1 MGFHHDAAL
10 GHRTT
15 RKPYHPCDW
24 LCSICCKCSTRS
36 VSPSCQRVSTLLL
49 SADLT
54 DVSPDEPAFAVVPR
68 TVRHEPIGRAKVELG
83 ADYIEQPL
91 WGPAGTC
98 IFCASL
104 NTAPLLCDDG
114 AAQLIDCGF
123 CADDIA
129 TYHTR
134 LDSLTGNDERGRR
147 TMHEYYA
154 RGGYLDIPADPN
166 GEWDAQTRPCVPLVP
181 SWLGSGWVSECRGLW
196 AGRRR
201 C

>member
-1 MGFHHDAAL
+1 MKMGFHHDAAL
-10 GHRTT
+10 GNHVN

-36 VSPSCQRVSTLLL
+36 MPLFPQRVSTLLL

-104 NTAPLLCDDG
+104 NTAPLLCDG
-114 AAQLIDCGF
+114 ATPSADRIAAFAQM
-123 CADDIA
+123 
-129 TYHTR
+129 TSQPT
-134 LDSLTGNDERGRR
+134 T
-147 TMHEYYA
+147 
-154 RGGYLDIPADPN
+154 
-166 GEWDAQTRPCVPLVP
+166 
-181 SWLGSGWVSECRGLW
+181 LGSIL
-196 AGRRR
+196 
-201 C
+201 